1 MIPLVVALTG
11 AIGIALIVVG
21 APSLRGPRLGRRVD
35 PYVTGIR
42 GRSSSLLAR
51 GRREGPVA
59 RWIEAR
65 WISRDPG
72 GARRLEERLSSA
84 GDDRTAGEFRVEQL
98 TWGLAAAIGSGALLA
113 IAGSAGV
120 GADARVA
127 PILGVLSFECGWLA
141 RDWWLGRQ
149 VERRRA
155 VLQEELPTAIDMLT
169 LSLMAGESVPAAF
182 ARVAGAVGGGIGYE
196 FQRVVADVRAGAS
209 AVDALESLKNR
220 LPDYATVRFVDA
232 LCTGLERGAP
242 LADVLRAQADDVR
255 EARRRRLLELG
266 GKREVLML
274 VPVVFLIMP
283 VIVVF
288 TLLPGLVSLDLLV
301 P

>member
-1 MIPLVVALTG
+1 MIPLLIAGTAAV
-11 AIGIALIVVG
+11 GIALMVLG
-21 APSLRGPRLGRRVD
+21 APSFYGSRLARRID
-35 PYVTGIR
+35 PYLPGVR
-42 GRSSSLLAR
+42 GRSSTLLAR

-59 RWIEAR
+59 RWIQTR

-72 GARRLEERLSSA
+72 GAQRLEERLSSA
-84 GDDRTAGEFRVEQL
+84 GDDRNAGEFRVEQL
-98 TWGLAAAIGSGALLA
+98 TWGLGAAVGSSSLLV
-113 IAGSAGV
+113 IAGTAGL
-120 GADARVA
+120 GADAWAA
-127 PILGVLSFECGWLA
+127 PMLGVVSFACGWLA
-141 RDWWLGRQ
+141 RDWLLGRQ
-149 VERRRA
+149 IERRRA

-169 LSLMAGESVPAAF
+169 LSLMAGEAVPAAF
-182 ARVAGAVGGGIGYE
+182 ARVAGAVGGGIGQE

-209 AVDALESLKNR
+209 VVDALESLKNR

-232 LCTGLERGAP
+232 LCIGIERGAP
-242 LADVLRAQADDVR
+242 LAEVLRAQADDVR
-255 EARRRRLLELG
+255 ESRRRRLLELG

-288 TLLPGLVSLDLLV
+288 ALLPGLVSLDLLV

>member
-1 MIPLVVALTG
+1 M
-11 AIGIALIVVG
+11 
-21 APSLRGPRLGRRVD
+21 
-35 PYVTGIR
+35 
-42 GRSSSLLAR
+42 
-51 GRREGPVA
+51 
-59 RWIEAR
+59 
-65 WISRDPG
+65 
-72 GARRLEERLSSA
+72 
-84 GDDRTAGEFRVEQL
+84 
-98 TWGLAAAIGSGALLA
+98 
-113 IAGSAGV
+113 
-120 GADARVA
+120 
-127 PILGVLSFECGWLA
+127 LGVVSFACGWLA

-149 VERRRA
+149 IERRRA
-155 VLQEELPTAIDMLT
+155 ALQEELPTAIDMLT
-169 LSLMAGESVPAAF
+169 LSLMAGEAVPAAF
-182 ARVAGAVGGGIGYE
+182 ARVAGAVGGGIGHE

-209 AVDALESLKNR
+209 AVDALDSLKNR

-232 LCTGLERGAP
+232 LCTGIERGTP

-288 TLLPGLVSLDLLV
+288 ALLPGLVSLDLLV